1 MCENEI
7 SKYAERHRMST
18 QTHLILNRKDP
29 ESCYDFLATLWASQV
44 TLVIKDP
51 PTNAGDIRDAAY
63 PSSLHQEDHLEE
75 GRAIHSNI
83 LA

>member
-51 PTNAGDIRDAAY
+51 PTNAGDIRDVGSI
-63 PSSLHQEDHLEE
+63 PGS
-75 GRAIHSNI
+75 GRFPGGGHGNP
-83 LA
+83 L